1 MWHFRICN
9 LWSTV
14 ANVICNPFIPCVDFR
29 RSVLHNLPYLNRK
42 LTQLEAEVK
51 KLQGNQFL
59 SPDEKRAIVRGKFD
73 VLVKPVLF
81 VLEQLHEITSGE
93 SETKHET
100 WFQERFGE
108 SARN

>member
-1 MWHFRICN
+1 MN
-9 LWSTV
+9 
-14 ANVICNPFIPCVDFR
+14 FIFLATSR

-42 LTQLEAEVK
+42 MTQLETEVK

-59 SPDEKRAIVRGKFD
+59 TPDEKRAIVRGKFD

-93 SETKHET
+93 AETKHET
-100 WFQERFGE
+100 WFQDKFGTLLHQI
-108 SARN
+108 SHSC